1 MAEMSHDWRE
11 VLGLHSPTEERNP
24 RTEDLDRLPTDELVS
39 LMMEEDAAV
48 LTAVRAVADQVAA
61 LVDLAV
67 AALGAGGRVHYSGAG
82 TSGRLGV
89 LDSVELMPTYRVGA
103 ETVVAHLA
111 GGDRA
116 MMQAVEGVEDD
127 PDAGAAD
134 LGVVGP
140 ADVVVGIAASGRT
153 PYVGGALASAREQGA
168 RTALIATNPRAT
180 LAAGVDVAVL
190 IDTGPE
196 VITGST
202 RMKAGTAQKMV
213 LNMFST
219 AVMVRLGKTYSNLMT
234 EVAPTNQK
242 LRARTVRMLVQATDQ
257 DPERCA
263 DVLAAA
269 GDARTALVALI
280 AGIDVAQARELIA
293 QYPPDVTRIAD
304 PGGVRSAVAAARG
317 GHHE

>member
-1 MAEMSHDWRE
+1 MAEKPHDWRE
-11 VLGLHSPTEERNP
+11 VLGLRSPTEERNP
-24 RTEDLDRLPTDELVS
+24 RTEDVDRLRTGDLVRLMIAEDE
-39 LMMEEDAAV
+39 AV
-48 LTAVRAVADQVAA
+48 LTAVRAVADQVTA

-67 AALGAGGRVHYSGAG
+67 EALSVGGRIHYSGAG
-82 TSGRLGV
+82 TSGRLAV
-89 LDSVELMPTYRVGA
+89 LDAVELLPTYRVGP
-103 ETVVAHLA
+103 ETVVPHLA

-116 MMQAVEGVEDD
+116 MMHAVEGVEDD
-127 PDAGAAD
+127 PTAGAAD
-134 LGVVGP
+134 LGDVGP
-140 ADVVVGIAASGRT
+140 ADLVIGLAASGRT
-153 PYVGGALASAREQGA
+153 PYVGGALSHARERRA
-168 RTALIATNPRAT
+168 RTALIATNPRAA
-180 LAAGVDVAVL
+180 LAEDVDVAVL
-190 IDTGPE
+190 VDTGPE

-263 DVLAAA
+263 EVLAAA

-293 QYPPDVTRIAD
+293 EFPPDANRIAD

-317 GHHE
+317 ERHG